1 VPSAGDL
8 AYYSPWGN
16 LAIFY
21 EDFRYSAHLVRPGR
35 IDSGVEA
42 LKRPGCL
49 RVTLEPVGE

>member
-1 VPSAGDL
+1 MPSAGDL